1 MVIIRGVLFAVF
13 AFMGTLS
20 LSAQNWHPAPLA
32 ASVILN
38 EIDKLNQV
46 PAPPVVSGLAPKQVV
61 SNQKDPHAQ
70 SGCATCKTDAVKK
83 MFLERVLL
91 NIKLGDDT
99 GTAVLKVRDELIA
112 NAGNSSALLT
122 LVNEAYLFAVSKLTS

>member
-20 LSAQNWHPAPLA
+20 LSAQQNWLPAPQA
-32 ASVILN
+32 ASVIMN
-38 EIDKLNQV
+38 EISKLNQV
-46 PAPPVVSGLAPKQVV
+46 PAPTSATGLAPKEIILDQ
-61 SNQKDPHAQ
+61 HAKT
-70 SGCATCKTDAVKK
+70 GCATCKSDAVKK

-99 GTAVLKVRDELIA
+99 GTAVIKVRDELIA
-112 NAGNSSALLT
+112 SAQGNAGLLN
-122 LVNEAYLFAVSKLTS
+122 LVNEAYQFAVSKLS